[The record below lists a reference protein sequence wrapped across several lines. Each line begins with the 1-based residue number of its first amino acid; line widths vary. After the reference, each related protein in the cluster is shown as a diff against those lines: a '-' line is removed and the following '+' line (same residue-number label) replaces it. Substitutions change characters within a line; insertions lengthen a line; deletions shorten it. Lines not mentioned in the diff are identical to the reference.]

1 MFTGIVQA
9 IGEIATVMPQSQL
22 APQKASE
29 YSDAQGL
36 RLGIRWGGLDAS
48 DVRVGDS
55 IAVNGA
61 CMTVLEPDYEG
72 FAVDVSRESLARTVG
87 LDQPGPVNLEKA
99 MRLGDRLG
107 GHMVSGHVDATGAV
121 VSVQP
126 VDESVHLVV
135 GLPPDLSA
143 FVTEKGSIAIH
154 GVSLTVNRVCDTLR
168 GPQLDIN
175 LIPHTWS
182 HTVLQFLRPGDRVNV
197 EVDPIARQVARVL
210 QTWRD
215 AGRLAQEGAGA

>member
-9 IGEIATVMPQSQL
+9 IGEIASVIPQSQL
-22 APQKASE
+22 APQKASA

-61 CMTVLEPDYEG
+61 CMTVLEPDTEG
-72 FAVDVSRESLARTVG
+72 FAVDISRESLARTVG
-87 LDQPGPVNLEKA
+87 LDQPGLVNLEKA

-135 GLPPDLSA
+135 GLPPDLSP
-143 FVTEKGSIAIH
+143 FITEKGSIAIH
-154 GVSLTVNRVCDTLR
+154 GVSLTVNRVYDTPH

-182 HTVLQFLRPGDRVNV
+182 HTVLRFLRPGDRVNI

-210 QTWRD
+210 QAWRD
-215 AGRLAQEGAGA
+215 SGRLAQRGAL

>member
-1 MFTGIVQA
+1 M
-9 IGEIATVMPQSQL
+9 
-22 APQKASE
+22 
-29 YSDAQGL
+29 
-36 RLGIRWGGLDAS
+36 
-48 DVRVGDS
+48 S
-55 IAVNGA
+55 I
-61 CMTVLEPDYEG
+61 E
-72 FAVDVSRESLARTVG
+72 RT
-87 LDQPGPVNLEKA
+87 EKA

-126 VDESVHLVV
+126 VDESVQLVV
-135 GLPPDLSA
+135 GLPSDLSA

-154 GVSLTVNRVCDTLR
+154 GVSLTVNRVSDTPQ

-175 LIPHTWS
+175 LIPHTWG

-210 QTWRD
+210 QTWHE
-215 AGRLAQEGAGA
+215 AGRLAQAAGA